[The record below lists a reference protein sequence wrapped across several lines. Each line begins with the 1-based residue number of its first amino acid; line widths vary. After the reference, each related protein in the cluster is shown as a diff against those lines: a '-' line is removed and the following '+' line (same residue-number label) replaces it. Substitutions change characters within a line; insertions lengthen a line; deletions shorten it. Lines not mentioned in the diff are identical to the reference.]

1 MKALRETLKETWH
14 FYKKTLI
21 LIAHGSKAY
30 YGWCFLL
37 LAIIIIGFIFYL
49 KQHDVGLI
57 ATNMNDQV
65 SWGLYIAN
73 FTYLVGAAAAAVLLV
88 IPSYVYHFKPIKEI
102 VVLGELFAASSI
114 VMAILFVMVDLGRL
128 DRVWHMIPFIGSIN
142 FPQSLL
148 AWDVLALNGYLFLN
162 LLIPVYLL
170 IKFYYRKEPNW
181 KFILPFILLSIPMAV
196 AIHTVTAFLYNGL
209 PARPFWNA
217 SILAPRFLASA
228 FCSGPAIIII
238 IFQIIRKVSVYNIQI
253 EDEALFKISELIAYA
268 MFLNLFL
275 LSAELYKEYYSQT
288 VHIASFKYL
297 FEGLHGHN
305 QLVPWIWA
313 AMAMNVIAFFL
324 FLVPHTRKRLSTLN
338 LGCILI
344 IIGVWIEKGPGFVI
358 PGFVPDPLG
367 EIYVYVPN
375 LLELMVSFGIWA
387 TGLLIFTLLMKVAI
401 PIETGKFCYSK
412 YEKEKTALSF
422 PFNGTSLPPDGFLIT
437 CRTDTTKMV
446 V

>member
-1 MKALRETLKETWH
+1 MEKYRETLHETWH
-14 FYKKTLI
+14 FYRRTLT
-21 LIAHGSKAY
+21 LVAKGNKLY
-30 YGWCFLL
+30 YAWCFSLM
-37 LAIIIIGFIFYL
+37 AIIVAGLLSYL

-128 DRVWHMIPFIGSIN
+128 DRFWHMIPFIGLMN

-148 AWDVLALNGYLFLN
+148 AWDVLALNGYLILN
-162 LLIPVYLL
+162 LLIPIYLL
-170 IKFYYRKEPNW
+170 VKFYYRKEPNW

-238 IFQIIRKVSVYNIQI
+238 IFQIIRKVSTSKIEI

-275 LSAELYKEYYSQT
+275 LSAEIFKEYYSQT

-297 FEGLHGHN
+297 FEGLHGHK

-313 AMAMNVIAFFL
+313 AMTMNVIAFIIFL
-324 FLVPHTRKRLSTLN
+324 IPQTRKRITTLN
-338 LGCILI
+338 FGCLLI

-367 EIYVYVPN
+367 EIVQYLPN
-375 LLELMVSFGIWA
+375 PLELMISFGIWA

-401 PIETGKFCYSK
+401 PIETGKFTHTE
-412 YEKEKTALSF
+412 YEKEVIASK
-422 PFNGTSLPPDGFLIT
+422 PY
-437 CRTDTTKMV
+437 
-446 V
+446 

>member
-1 MKALRETLKETWH
+1 VVK
-14 FYKKTLI
+14 
-21 LIAHGSKAY
+21 GSKLY
-30 YGWCFLL
+30 YAWCFSL
-37 LAIIIIGFIFYL
+37 LAIIIAGFIFYL
-49 KQHDVGLI
+49 KQHEVGLI

-114 VMAILFVMVDLGRL
+114 IMAILFVMVDLGRI
-128 DRVWHMIPFIGSIN
+128 DRFWHMIPFVGKMN

-162 LLIPVYLL
+162 LLIPIYLL
-170 IKFYYRKEPNW
+170 VKFYYRKEPNW

-238 IFQIIRKVSVYNIQI
+238 IFQIIRKVSISHIEI

-275 LSAELYKEYYSQT
+275 LSAELFKEYYSQT
-288 VHIASFKYL
+288 VHIASFRYL

-313 AMAMNVIAFFL
+313 AMVMNVIAFIIFL
-324 FLVPHTRKRLSTLN
+324 IPQTRKRLTTLN
-338 LGCILI
+338 LGCLLI

-367 EIYVYVPN
+367 EIYEYIPN
-375 LLELMVSFGIWA
+375 LVELMVSFGIWA

-401 PIETGKFCYSK
+401 PIVSEKFSHSK
-412 YEKEKTALSF
+412 YEKEETVF
-422 PFNGTSLPPDGFLIT
+422 PP
-437 CRTDTTKMV
+437 R
-446 V
+446 

>member
-1 MKALRETLKETWH
+1 MEKSRQTLKETWH
-14 FYKKTLI
+14 FYRRTLT
-21 LIAHGSKAY
+21 LVTQGSNLY
-30 YGWCFLL
+30 YAWCFTLL
-37 LAIIIIGFIFYL
+37 LFIIAGFIFYL
-49 KQHDVGLI
+49 KQHDAGLI

-128 DRVWHMIPFIGSIN
+128 DRFWHMLPFIGKMN

-170 IKFYYRKEPNW
+170 VKFYYRKEPNW
-181 KFILPFILLSIPMAV
+181 KFILPFILASIPMAV

-238 IFQIIRKVSVYNIQI
+238 IFQIIRRVSSYNIAI

-275 LSAELYKEYYSQT
+275 LSAELFKEYYSQT
-288 VHIASFKYL
+288 AHVASFKYL
-297 FEGLHGHN
+297 FEGLHDHN

-313 AMAMNVIAFFL
+313 AMAMNVIAFFI
-324 FLVPHTRKRLSTLN
+324 FLVPSTRKRLTTLN

-367 EIYVYVPN
+367 EIYEYIPN

-387 TGLLIFTLLMKVAI
+387 LGLLTFTLLMKVAV
-401 PIETGKFCYSK
+401 PIVTGKFTHTD
-412 YEKEKTALSF
+412 YEK
-422 PFNGTSLPPDGFLIT
+422 GFAVP
-437 CRTDTTKMV
+437 KPY
-446 V
+446 

>member
-1 MKALRETLKETWH
+1 MEKLREMLNETWH
-14 FYKKTLI
+14 FYKRTLTLVAKGDTLYYAWCFS
-21 LIAHGSKAY
+21 LIA
-30 YGWCFLL
+30 
-37 LAIIIIGFIFYL
+37 IIVVGFRFYL
-49 KQHDVGLI
+49 MQHEVGLI
-57 ATNMNDQV
+57 ATHMNDQV

-114 VMAILFVMVDLGRL
+114 IMAILFVMVDLGRI
-128 DRVWHMIPFIGSIN
+128 DRFWHMIPFVGKMN

-162 LLIPVYLL
+162 LLIPIYLL
-170 IKFYYRKEPNW
+170 VKFYYRKEPNW

-238 IFQIIRKVSVYNIQI
+238 IFQIIRKVSISHIEI

-275 LSAELYKEYYSQT
+275 LSAELFKEYYSQT
-288 VHIASFKYL
+288 VHIASFRYL

-313 AMAMNVIAFFL
+313 AMMMNVIAFIIFL
-324 FLVPHTRKRLSTLN
+324 IPQTRKRLTTLN
-338 LGCILI
+338 LGCLLI
-344 IIGVWIEKGPGFVI
+344 IIGVWIEKGPGFVV

-367 EIYVYVPN
+367 EIYEYIPN
-375 LLELMVSFGIWA
+375 LVELMVSFGIWA

-401 PIETGKFCYSK
+401 PIETGKFTHTK
-412 YEKEKTALSF
+412 YEEKITALR
-422 PFNGTSLPPDGFLIT
+422 PH
-437 CRTDTTKMV
+437 
-446 V
+446 

>member
-1 MKALRETLKETWH
+1 MEKLRETLRETWH
-14 FYKKTLI
+14 FYRRTLT
-21 LIAHGSKAY
+21 LVTQGGKVY
-30 YGWCFLL
+30 YAWCFTLL
-37 LAIIIIGFIFYL
+37 LFIIVGFIFYL

-128 DRVWHMIPFIGSIN
+128 DRFWHMIPFFGSMN

-162 LLIPVYLL
+162 LLIPIYLL

-181 KFILPFILLSIPMAV
+181 KFILPFILVSIPMAV

-238 IFQIIRKVSVYNIQI
+238 IFQIIRKVSVQHIEI

-275 LSAELYKEYYSQT
+275 LSAEIFKEYYSQT

-313 AMAMNVIAFFL
+313 AMSMNVIAFIIFL
-324 FLVPHTRKRLSTLN
+324 IPQTRKRITTLN
-338 LGCILI
+338 LGCLLV

-367 EIYVYVPN
+367 EIYEYIPN
-375 LLELMVSFGIWA
+375 FLELMVSFGIWA

-401 PIETGKFCYSK
+401 PIETGEFSHVIYVQRAFRR
-412 YEKEKTALSF
+412 EKE
-422 PFNGTSLPPDGFLIT
+422 GQMW
-437 CRTDTTKMV
+437 R
-446 V
+446 

>member
-1 MKALRETLKETWH
+1 MEKLRGTLKETWH

-21 LIAHGSKAY
+21 LVAKGSNAY
-30 YGWCFLL
+30 YAWCFLL
-37 LAIIIIGFIFYL
+37 LAIIAAGVLFYL
-49 KQHDVGLI
+49 KQHDVGLY

-88 IPSYVYHFKPIKEI
+88 IPAYIYQFKPIKEI

-114 VMAILFVMVDLGRL
+114 TMAILFVMVDLGRL
-128 DRVWHMIPFIGSIN
+128 DRFWHMLPFIGSMN
-142 FPQSLL
+142 FPKSLL
-148 AWDVLALNGYLFLN
+148 AWDVLALNGYLVLN
-162 LLIPVYLL
+162 ILIPVYLL
-170 IKFYYRKEPNW
+170 VKFYYRKDPNW
-181 KFILPFILLSIPMAV
+181 KFILPFILISVPWAV
-196 AIHTVTAFLYNGL
+196 GIHTVTAFLYNGL

-238 IFQIIRKVSVYNIQI
+238 IFQIIRKTSAVKL
-253 EDEALFKISELIAYA
+253 EDSALFKIAELIAYA

-275 LSAELYKEYYSQT
+275 LGSEIFKEYYSHS
-288 VHIASFKYL
+288 VHIASFEYL

-313 AMAMNVIAFFL
+313 AMAMNVIAFIIFL
-324 FLVPHTRKRLSTLN
+324 IPQTRKRLTTLN
-338 LGCILI
+338 LGCLLVIV
-344 IIGVWIEKGPGFVI
+344 GVWIEKGPGFVI

-367 EIYVYVPN
+367 EIHEYLPN

-387 TGLLIFTLLMKVAI
+387 VGLLIFTLLMKVAI
-401 PIETGKFCYSK
+401 PIETGEFSHVAYVERASRFEEEREAWKISSPGKF
-412 YEKEKTALSF
+412 
-422 PFNGTSLPPDGFLIT
+422 
-437 CRTDTTKMV
+437 
-446 V
+446 

>member
-1 MKALRETLKETWH
+1 MEKLRELLNETLH
-14 FYKKTLI
+14 FYKRTLT
-21 LIAHGSKAY
+21 LVAKGGNLY
-30 YGWCFLL
+30 YAWCFSLL
-37 LAIIIIGFIFYL
+37 TMIIVGFVFYL
-49 KQHDVGLI
+49 RQHEVGLI

-88 IPSYVYHFKPIKEI
+88 IPSYIYHFKPIKEI
-102 VVLGELFAASSI
+102 VVLGELFAASAV

-128 DRVWHMIPFIGSIN
+128 DRFWHMLPFIGSMN

-170 IKFYYRKEPNW
+170 VKFYYRKEPNW
-181 KFILPFILLSIPMAV
+181 KFILPFILASIPWAV
-196 AIHTVTAFLYNGL
+196 SIHTVTAFLYNGL

-238 IFQIIRKVSVYNIQI
+238 IFQIIRKVSGYNIAI
-253 EDEALFKISELIAYA
+253 EDEALFKISELIAYS

-275 LSAELYKEYYSQT
+275 LSAELYKEYYAQT

-297 FEGLHGHN
+297 FEGLHDHN

-313 AMAMNVIAFFL
+313 AMTMNVIAFFI
-324 FLVPHTRKRLSTLN
+324 FLIPQTRKRLTTLN
-338 LGCILI
+338 LGCFLI
-344 IIGVWIEKGPGFVI
+344 IVGVWIEKGPGFVI

-367 EIYVYVPN
+367 EIHEYIPN

-401 PIETGKFCYSK
+401 PIETGEFSHMEYK
-412 YEKEKTALSF
+412 KEVTTLIKSF
-422 PFNGTSLPPDGFLIT
+422 
-437 CRTDTTKMV
+437 
-446 V
+446 